1 MEWPDSKEKVQ
12 IQRYER
18 PTFSGDSFFEKESD
32 ATIAEYST
40 MEVNKTLLKKEN
52 RELYDKHSKTK
63 PITRLVLPKGLA
75 LEELFTNA
83 DMAKS

>member
-1 MEWPDSKEKVQ
+1 
-12 IQRYER
+12 
-18 PTFSGDSFFEKESD
+18 
-32 ATIAEYST
+32 

-75 LEELFTNA
+75 LEELQSRN
-83 DMAKS
+83 